1 MEIVVIGATG
11 TIGSEIAKLS
21 EERGNTVIAASRNGK
36 HRINI
41 DDPKSI
47 EQFFENIP
55 TVDAIICA
63 AGNASFGSLDEIS
76 DEQIELG
83 LKSKLMG
90 QVNLVRK
97 GLKKLNPGGTII
109 LTGGIFAH
117 KPWPQTTNIAMV
129 NAALEGF
136 ARAAALEMQDGK
148 RVAVIH
154 PPFVKETAKAMGM
167 DAEPY
172 LPAAKV
178 AETYLETLAKKTFDI
193 PIFVEGQKPE

>member
-21 EERGNTVIAASRNGK
+21 KERGNTVIAASRNGK

-47 EQFFENIP
+47 DQFFENIP
-55 TVDAIICA
+55 AVDAIISA
-63 AGNASFGSLDEIS
+63 AGNASFGPLHEMS

-97 GLKKLNPGGTII
+97 GLKKLNPGGIII

-117 KPWPQTTNIAMV
+117 KPWPQTSNIAMV
-129 NAALEGF
+129 NAGLEGF
-136 ARAAALEMQDGK
+136 VRAAALEMQDGK

-193 PIFVEGQKPE
+193 PIFVEEQKPE

>member
-1 MEIVVIGATG
+1 MNIVVIGATG
-11 TIGSEIAKLS
+11 TIGSEIAQLS
-21 EERGNTVIAASRNGK
+21 KKQGNTVIAASRNGEFQV
-36 HRINI
+36 NI

-47 EQFFENIP
+47 EQFFEKIP
-55 TVDAIICA
+55 QVDAIICA
-63 AGNASFGSLDEIS
+63 AGNASFGGLQELS
-76 DEQIELG
+76 DEQINLG

-97 GLKKLNPGGTII
+97 GLKKLNPGGIII

-178 AETYLETLAKKTFDI
+178 AETYLETLAKKTFEI
-193 PIFVEGQKPE
+193 PIFVQ